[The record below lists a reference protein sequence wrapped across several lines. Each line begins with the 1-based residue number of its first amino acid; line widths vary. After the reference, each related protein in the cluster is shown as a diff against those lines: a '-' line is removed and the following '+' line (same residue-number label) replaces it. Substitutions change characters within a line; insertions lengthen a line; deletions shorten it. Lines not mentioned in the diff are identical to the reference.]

1 MLTHEDM
8 SAAVDTITPF
18 GDESRARRVGKVT
31 GWLGGIALLVVVLH
45 LLGVDVRG
53 WLSDFWE
60 ALTTV
65 GLGYVVVALALQT
78 VQTTLTALG
87 WFFIL
92 RAAYPD
98 AEIRFRWILAAYAAG
113 LGLGSFMP
121 AHTGTLVAWLMY
133 VALIEGATVAG
144 IVAAAPV
151 QKLFFTAASVFVY
164 IYLFASVPGSFSL
177 QLPLLD
183 DHPVLV
189 TIVIVGGA
197 VLVVVLV
204 RTFGER
210 LRALWENAKQGGAIL
225 AQPREYLVRVALPSF
240 GAWAAKLG
248 VIAVLLAA
256 YGIPVSFHTVMTVLG
271 GNSLGSAV
279 SVTPGGLGVNQAINA
294 ASLSDVT
301 ATATAT
307 AYSTSQHLLVTAWN
321 IVFAVAMVV
330 WAFGWSRGRTLV
342 ASSYEEAKKHVA
354 DEQAARAEKPRR

>member
-18 GDESRARRVGKVT
+18 SDESRARRVGKVT
-31 GWLGGIALLVVVLH
+31 GWLGGIALVVVVLH

-98 AEIRFRWILAAYAAG
+98 AEIRFRSILAAYAAG
-113 LGLGSFMP
+113 LGLGFLP
-121 AHTGTLVAWLMY
+121 AHTGTLVAALMY
-133 VALIEGATVAG
+133 VALIEGATFPG
-144 IVAAAPV
+144 IVAAATV
-151 QKLFFTAASVFVY
+151 QKIFFTVASAFVY

-177 QLPLLD
+177 ELGRLGDSPL
-183 DHPVLV
+183 LV
-189 TIVIVGGA
+189 TIVIAGGSA
-197 VLVVVLV
+197 LVAMLV
-204 RTFGER
+204 RTFWDR
-210 LRALWENAKQGGAIL
+210 LRGLWEKAKRGGAIL
-225 AQPREYLVRVALPSF
+225 ARPEEYLVRVVLPSF

-248 VIAVLLAA
+248 VIAVFLTAF
-256 YGIPVSFHTVMTVLG
+256 GIPVTFHTVMAVLG

-294 ASLSDVT
+294 AALSDVT

-321 IVFAVAMVV
+321 ILFAIAMVV

-342 ASSYEEAKKHVA
+342 ASSYEEAKQQVA
-354 DEQAARAEKPRR
+354 EQHAARAAKPRR